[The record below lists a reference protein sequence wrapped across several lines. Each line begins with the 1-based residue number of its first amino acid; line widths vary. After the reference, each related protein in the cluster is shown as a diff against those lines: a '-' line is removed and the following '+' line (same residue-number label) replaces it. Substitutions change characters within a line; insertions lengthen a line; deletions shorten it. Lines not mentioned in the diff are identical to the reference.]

1 MIVNNITKYIFF
13 FHIFCMKRQ
22 KAIVFGQ
29 KRVFT
34 MFYYY
39 HKSLF
44 YFPIFSFNIHG
55 ICKHADNIIPTSM
68 AKA

>member
-29 KRVFT
+29 KKSI
-34 MFYYY
+34 YYY

-55 ICKHADNIIPTSM
+55 VCKHADNIIPTSM